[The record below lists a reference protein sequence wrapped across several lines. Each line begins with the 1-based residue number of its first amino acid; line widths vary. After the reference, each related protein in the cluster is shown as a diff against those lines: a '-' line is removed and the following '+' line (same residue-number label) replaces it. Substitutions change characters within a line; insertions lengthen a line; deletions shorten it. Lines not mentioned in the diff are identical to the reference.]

1 MMKHIKEVVMSAI
14 LDLIEREQNKLA
26 RRLATVEATK
36 TEIELLGDSVKLQNK
51 LARQE
56 KAVAESRANIK
67 KLNAA
72 NK

>member
-1 MMKHIKEVVMSAI
+1 MNAI

-56 KAVAESRANIK
+56 KAVSESRANIK